1 MPDAAPATSAARS
14 IASVC
19 IYCGSSD
26 NVDASYKTEARELGQ
41 ILAENGLRLVYGGGG
56 VGLMGEA
63 ARGAY
68 EAGGKVLGI
77 MPQFLRTRERLLDEV
92 ETIVVQSMHERK
104 MMMFEESDA
113 FVVLP
118 GGVGTLEEVIELLS
132 WRRLDLHK
140 KPIIFLNSGGFWQPF
155 FDLVDFTVSKNFT
168 PDAFRHTYKSVDT
181 IGEVLAAIAEM
192 AAHDEEIDTR
202 RIL

>member
-1 MPDAAPATSAARS
+1 MPDSVSPASPRP
-14 IASVC
+14 ILSVC

-26 NVDASYKTEARELGQ
+26 AVDQRYKDEARALGQ
-41 ILAENGLRLVYGGGG
+41 ILAGNQLRLVYGGGG

-63 ARGAY
+63 ARGASQ
-68 EAGGKVLGI
+68 AGGKVLGI
-77 MPQFLRTRERLLDEV
+77 MPQFLRTKERLLDEV

-104 MMMFEESDA
+104 MMMFEEADA

-155 FDLVDFTVSKNFT
+155 FDLVDFTVGKGFT
-168 PDAFRHTYKSVDT
+168 PDAFRKTYKSVDT
-181 IGEVLAAIAEM
+181 VEEVLGAIAEL
-192 AAHDEEIDTR
+192 ASHDEEIDTR
-202 RIL
+202 RVL

>member
-1 MPDAAPATSAARS
+1 MPDATSATLPRP
-14 IASVC
+14 ILSVC

-26 NVDASYKTEARELGQ
+26 AVDQRYKDEARQLGG
-41 ILAENGLRLVYGGGG
+41 ILAAHQLRLVYGGGG

-77 MPQFLRTRERLLDEV
+77 MPQFLRTKERLLDEV
-92 ETIVVQSMHERK
+92 ETVIVESMHERK
-104 MMMFEESDA
+104 MKMFEESDA

-155 FDLVDFTVSKNFT
+155 FDLVDFTVGKKFT

-181 IGEVLAAIAEM
+181 VDEVLDAIAEM
-192 AAHDEEIDTR
+192 ASHDEEIDTR
-202 RIL
+202 RVL